1 MEISLEQFSRQ
12 LVESGLISANEV
24 DATLKT
30 LSGRSSRDAE
40 HLARVLVRQKKLTAY
55 QARKIYRNQAER
67 LVLGNYII
75 LDKLGQGGMGL
86 VYKARHRRMGR
97 LVALKVLSPQVT
109 KSRGAVARFHTEV
122 RAAARLNHPNI
133 VTAYDADESSGRHYL
148 VLEYVAGTDLAA
160 RVRKHGPLPVDPA
173 VACALK
179 TARGLEYAH
188 ARGIVHRDI
197 KPSNLLLGVDGSVKI
212 LDMGLARIDSGSS
225 RREALTRAGQIM
237 GSVDYMAP
245 EQAFDASA
253 VDFRSDIYSLGATLW
268 YLLTGRT
275 MYHGDNAIQILMAHQ
290 ARPIPSLC
298 EACSDATGALEAIF
312 ARMVAKKPDQRFAS
326 MTEVIMAIESPQID
340 SSPVRAEEPRLEEG
354 FQDLEL
360 NEFFRKMSRSEGAV
374 VSVARGANA
383 HKTKSSGTT
392 VSMFDNI
399 IETDSAIDLMQPSPK
414 TRRGPAHR
422 PGGFDW
428 LPHRRIPKI
437 WWAPLII
444 AAVIMIASLLFAG
457 ILWRLD

>member
-12 LVESGLISANEV
+12 LVESGLISAKDI
-24 DATLKT
+24 DAALKT
-30 LSGRSSRDAE
+30 FSGRSSRGAE
-40 HLARVLVRQKKLTAY
+40 RLARLLVRQKKLTAY

-67 LVLGNYII
+67 LVLGNYVI
-75 LDKLGQGGMGL
+75 LDKLGQGGMGV

-109 KSRGAVARFHTEV
+109 KSRTAVARFHTEV

-133 VTAYDADESSGRHYL
+133 VTAYDADESSDRHFL

-160 RVRKHGPLPVDPA
+160 RVRKHGPLPVEQA
-173 VACALK
+173 VECVLK
-179 TARGLEYAH
+179 IARGLEYAH

-197 KPSNLLLGVDGSVKI
+197 KPSNLLLGVGGSVKI
-212 LDMGLARIDSGSS
+212 LDMGLARIESSSS
-225 RREALTRAGQIM
+225 RREPLTRAGQIM
-237 GSVDYMAP
+237 GTVDYMAP

-275 MYHGDNAIQILMAHQ
+275 MYQGNNAIQILMAHQ

-298 EACSDATGALEAIF
+298 EACSDVTGALEAIF
-312 ARMVAKKPDQRFAS
+312 VRMVAKKPDERFSS
-326 MTEVIMAIESPQID
+326 MTEVIAALESRQID
-340 SSPVRAEEPRLEEG
+340 SAPVRSDEPTSEEG

-360 NEFFRKMSRSEGAV
+360 NEFFRTMNRSDGTV
-374 VSVARGANA
+374 VSPASVATAR
-383 HKTKSSGTT
+383 KTKSAGTT

-399 IETDSAIDLMQPSPK
+399 IETDSAIDLMQPRPAS
-414 TRRGPAHR
+414 RRGAANR
-422 PGGFDW
+422 SRRAGW
-428 LPHRRIPKI
+428 WPHLRIPKT
-437 WWAPLII
+437 WWTPLII
-444 AAVIMIASLLFAG
+444 AVVIVATSISVAG
-457 ILWRLD
+457 IIWRL